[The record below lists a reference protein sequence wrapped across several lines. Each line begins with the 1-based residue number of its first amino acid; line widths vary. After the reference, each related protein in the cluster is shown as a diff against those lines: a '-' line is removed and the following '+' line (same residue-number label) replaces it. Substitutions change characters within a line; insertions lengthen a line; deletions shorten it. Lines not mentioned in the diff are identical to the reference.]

1 LNGINANGVGVDAEV
16 YKTIPALKKA
26 SMIRRVGPTKG
37 GYWEV
42 SEQKAQGDLCSQSSS
57 TT

>member
-1 LNGINANGVGVDAEV
+1 MTTIDLLKSFIIVGVDAEV
-16 YKTIPALKKA
+16 YKTIPTLKKA

-42 SEQKAQGDLCSQSSS
+42 SE
-57 TT
+57 

>member
-1 LNGINANGVGVDAEV
+1 MQPLNGINANGVGVDAEV

-26 SMIRRVGPTKG
+26 SMIRSVGPTKG

-42 SEQKAQGDLCSQSSS
+42 S
-57 TT
+57 